1 MSINKSIGGGYLG
14 INRIREGVFDMYEQ
28 SSLEG
33 IPKFVGTSSNNI
45 TSNVTSIDFAVPF
58 ATQSGD
64 FAVVML
70 TGGGG
75 ANDVG
80 DWANSQGFTFL
91 YENTIA
97 ERANSAIAYK
107 VLDGTEVA
115 NFTFTTTNACKLSG
129 EVVVYRGSESI
140 ISSSESNSGNST
152 VTRVANSVDTPI
164 RNTILFAFFAVSG
177 DNEVFLN
184 PPSDLTLLRTFS
196 DSRKHNYWIGYK
208 TVTTSGPTGDVS
220 IDTDDPPAGSGRNFL
235 FTI

>member
-1 MSINKSIGGGYLG
+1 MPIHKSIGEGYLG
-14 INRIREGVFDMYEQ
+14 TNRIREGIFDMYEQ

-45 TSNVTSIDFAVPF
+45 LLNVTSIDFEVPF
-58 ATQSGD
+58 GTQNGD
-64 FAVVML
+64 FAVAML

-75 ANDVG
+75 ANDVD

-91 YENTIA
+91 YENKNA
-97 ERANSAIAYK
+97 NRANSAIAYK
-107 VLDGTEVA
+107 LLDGTEGA
-115 NFTFTTTNACKLSG
+115 NFTFTTTSACKLSG

-140 ISSSESNSGNST
+140 ISSSENNSTTNT

-164 RNTILFAFFAVSG
+164 KNTILFAFFAVSG
-177 DNEVFLN
+177 DNAIFLN

-208 TVTTSGPTGDVS
+208 TVTNKGPTGDVS
-220 IDTDDPPAGSGRNFL
+220 IDTDDPPAGSGKNFL

>member
-1 MSINKSIGGGYLG
+1 MPINKSIGEGYLG
-14 INRIREGVFDMYEQ
+14 TNRIREGIFDMYEQ

-33 IPKFVGTSSNNI
+33 IPEFIGTSSNNI
-45 TSNVTSIDFAVPF
+45 TNNVTSIDFAVPSG
-58 ATQSGD
+58 TQSGD
-64 FAVVML
+64 FAVAML

-75 ANDVG
+75 ANNVG

-91 YENTIA
+91 YENTIDS
-97 ERANSAIAYK
+97 RANSAIAYK
-107 VLDGTEVA
+107 LLDGTEGA

-140 ISSSESNSGNST
+140 ISSSESNSSSSD

-177 DNEVFLN
+177 DNAVFLN

-208 TVTTSGPTGDVS
+208 TVTNKGPTGNVS
-220 IDTDDPPAGSGRNFL
+220 IDVDVPIPGPGRNFS